1 MAEKRAPA
9 ANKMETVAEGIY
21 RRNGVYIVLIWNPDK
36 GNAGGKD
43 WHTLP
48 KGSKL
53 ADARALK
60 RTLETKKANGRRRG
74 AKETTVAEWAGY
86 FDGDTWVQGR
96 WLELVPRKAESTN
109 LHNDSRV
116 RSFARE
122 FAGRTLGSV
131 TEEEAA
137 GFALQ
142 NPGSFK
148 EVHAMMNDACAKRLI
163 ERNPFAGI
171 KVRSREGRR
180 NIVVLSEPEL
190 EQLAGIARAVHGPA
204 YGSLFAAMILT
215 AAWTGLRPG
224 ELFLLSLEPGDQLNF
239 ADLDEGV
246 IHVDWQLGS
255 KTMKVGRPK
264 KESIRE
270 VVLLPGAEDAL
281 RSIKSW
287 VKGMPV
293 FLTKRGKPF
302 NQRTHFY
309 YWDPVRAA
317 FVASLPAGH
326 HLRQRQVEDEGAN
339 LDFYELRHFF
349 GTKLAHPP
357 AGVTPASPY
366 EIAAMMGHRDG
377 GQLAMERYVH
387 VGAQMAQDSIR
398 KAWRKAS

>member
-1 MAEKRAPA
+1 
-9 ANKMETVAEGIY
+9 MEPVPNNPGIY
-21 RRNGVYIVLIWNPDK
+21 RRNDRYIVTVWNPDRGK
-36 GNAGGKD
+36 AGGKD
-43 WHTLP
+43 WHSLEPGATLAQA
-48 KGSKL
+48 K
-53 ADARALK
+53 ALK
-60 RTLETKKANGRRRG
+60 RKLETDKANGRRRG
-74 AKETTVAEWAGY
+74 GAREATVAEWVGY
-86 FDGDTWVQGR
+86 FDGDAWVPGR

-109 LHNDSRV
+109 MHNDSRV
-116 RSFARE
+116 RAFARE

-171 KVRSREGRR
+171 RVRSREGRR
-180 NIVVLSEPEL
+180 NIVVLTDDEL
-190 EQLAGIARAVHGPA
+190 EQLAGIARAVHGA
-204 YGSLFAAMILT
+204 YGPLFAAMIQT

-224 ELFLLSLEPGDQLNF
+224 ELFLLSLVPGDQLNF
-239 ADLDEGV
+239 ADLDAGV
-246 IHVDWQLGS
+246 VHVAWQLGS

-264 KESIRE
+264 KESQRE
-270 VVLLPGAEDAL
+270 VILLPGAEAAL
-281 RSIKSW
+281 RS
-287 VKGMPV
+287 VADQQVEGMPL

-309 YWDPVRAA
+309 YWDSVRAA

-326 HLRQRQVEDEGAN
+326 HLRQRQVEDDGAN

-357 AGVTPASPY
+357 AGIPAASPY
-366 EIAAMMGHRDG
+366 EIAAMMGHKDG

-387 VGAQMAQDSIR
+387 VGAKEAQDSIR
-398 KAWRKAS
+398 RAWRRAS